1 MTAAISTDAQ
11 VTNLVLAPGDLANMQ
26 QIIDAVCCELGL
38 TTREKARR
46 EAVAERVLAAYRR
59 GRHLPLNM
67 VDAGL
72 SERR

>member
-1 MTAAISTDAQ
+1 MPATSTDSQ
-11 VTNLVLAPGDLANMQ
+11 VTKLELAPGELASMQ

-38 TTREKARR
+38 TAREKARR
-46 EAVAERVLAAYRR
+46 DAVAKRVLAAYRR

-72 SERR
+72 SEQR